1 MTGKVELEAA
11 LKTAMLA
18 KDEVAKNTLR
28 LVLSAVKEAEVQK
41 KSELEGGE
49 ILSILQKQVKL
60 RQESLDEAKQ
70 VGRDDL
76 AEAAEKELKV
86 LEGFLPAAMSDAD
99 LLALVEKHIAAVG
112 ASQMSDMGKVMGGLL
127 AEVAGRADGG
137 KVSQLVREKLQ
148 GG

>member
-1 MTGKVELEAA
+1 MTAKAELETA

-18 KDEVAKNTLR
+18 KDEVGKNTLR
-28 LVLSAVKEAEVQK
+28 LVLSAIKEAEVQRK
-41 KSELEGGE
+41 GELEESE

-60 RQESLDEAKQ
+60 RQESLDEAKNA
-70 VGRDDL
+70 GRNDL
-76 AEAAEKELKV
+76 VEAAEKELTV
-86 LEGFLPAAMSDAD
+86 LEGFMPAAMSDEE
-99 LLALVEKHIAAVG
+99 LAGLVEKHIAAVG
-112 ASQMSDMGKVMGGLL
+112 ASQMSDMGKVMGVLL